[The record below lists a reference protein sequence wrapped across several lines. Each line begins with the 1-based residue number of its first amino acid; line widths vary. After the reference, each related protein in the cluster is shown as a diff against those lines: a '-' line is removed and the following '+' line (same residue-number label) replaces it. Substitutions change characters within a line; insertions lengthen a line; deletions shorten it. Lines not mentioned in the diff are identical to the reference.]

1 MVRCARPYLVD
12 GEGGM
17 DRNCIV
23 QPPSPANSN
32 GPGLLLSLV
41 CPAMPF
47 FKIRRRPS
55 PAVAVAAPGVP
66 EQPPQQTEEEEDE
79 QQREQ
84 EPEEPK
90 PRAVPVWTVVRTV
103 RIRAAAWRCDRLPA
117 LRHSLCDA
125 GVVGETCRPRH
136 QHHQQ

>member
-66 EQPPQQTEEEEDE
+66 EQAAHQTEEQETE
-79 QQREQ
+79 QQRDH
-84 EPEEPK
+84 EPEPK
-90 PRAVPVWTVVRTV
+90 WTVQVWPVVRTV
-103 RIRAAAWRCDRLPA
+103 WVRAAARRCDNLTA
-117 LRHSLCDA
+117 LRHSLCNA
-125 GVVGETCRPRH
+125 GVLGETRRPRD
-136 QHHQQ
+136 QQRQQ